1 MDLSRTFLDF
11 SPLVLVVMVLFLL
24 APWSELDC
32 RTTPVARWP
41 GRRPSAVSAVVLH
54 RRDGRSG
61 GALCGLVCDSLVYLD
76 DDLTCG
82 LESAELGVVRADPVR
97 HHATQ
102 CGRWAGPLSLPPGSR
117 WPEQPGR
124 RAARRSGSPPH
135 LEPDFLRRTET
146 VVRGILDG
154 TIILFSPSSPALR
167 FVGDEGLGFA
177 TAALAASL
185 AALAR
190 ACIAASCSGGP
201 KRRFAPN
208 AFWTSAAWGATQEL
222 QGKPDKSS
230 FGFERQRPQ
239 NDHSRRSK
247 VSTPTLASDSQCALF
262 NLFLRGCPCRVC
274 HGTPVRVICNAR
286 ARPVTCSVA
295 SRRSDSQ
302 CALG

>member
-1 MDLSRTFLDF
+1 M
-11 SPLVLVVMVLFLL
+11 
-24 APWSELDC
+24 
-32 RTTPVARWP
+32 
-41 GRRPSAVSAVVLH
+41 
-54 RRDGRSG
+54 
-61 GALCGLVCDSLVYLD
+61 CGLVCDSLVYLV

-82 LESAELGVVRADPVR
+82 LESAELGVARADPVR

-124 RAARRSGSPPH
+124 RAARRSSSPPH

-146 VVRGILDG
+146 VVRGILDS

-167 FVGDEGLGFA
+167 FAGDEGLGFA
-177 TAALAASL
+177 AAALAASL

-222 QGKPDKSS
+222 KGNPDKLS

-247 VSTPTLASDSQCALF
+247 VSTPTLVSGGDQPHNIAAHPPGHDGGG
-262 NLFLRGCPCRVC
+262 RGRGIQQVAQHRC
-274 HGTPVRVICNAR
+274 GAGNAR
-286 ARPVTCSVA
+286 WILSGLQ
-295 SRRSDSQ
+295 RRSRHRTGPWPRPQ
-302 CALG
+302 

>member
-1 MDLSRTFLDF
+1 MDVVSRCRCRATAFLISFFRSTTPYPWRLPRNPRYNFREIHGSEYLSGLLTLT
-11 SPLVLVVMVLFLL
+11 VLVVMVLFLL

-117 WPEQPGR
+117 WPEQPGL
-124 RAARRSGSPPH
+124 RAARRSSSPPH

-146 VVRGILDG
+146 VVRGILDS
-154 TIILFSPSSPALR
+154 TIMLFSPSSPALR
-167 FVGDEGLGFA
+167 FAGDEGLGFA
-177 TAALAASL
+177 AAALAASL

-222 QGKPDKSS
+222 KGKPDKLS

-247 VSTPTLASDSQCALF
+247 VSTPTLVSGSQCAF
-262 NLFLRGCPCRVC
+262 FSAHR
-274 HGTPVRVICNAR
+274 
-286 ARPVTCSVA
+286 
-295 SRRSDSQ
+295 
-302 CALG
+302 